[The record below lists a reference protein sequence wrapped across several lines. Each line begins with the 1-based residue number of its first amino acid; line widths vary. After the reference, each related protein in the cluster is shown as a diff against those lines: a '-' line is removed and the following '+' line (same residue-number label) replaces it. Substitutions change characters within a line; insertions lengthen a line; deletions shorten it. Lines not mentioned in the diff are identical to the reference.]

1 MLSNQFIFYYT
12 EERSFMPYINF
23 SEDDLYRANNADLVS
38 YLVGCGNH
46 VKRVGS
52 TYQYIYTDGSGTHDS
67 VTIHGGKWYDQ
78 KNQCGGYA
86 VKFLQE
92 FLGFS
97 FQDSVLEL
105 LGGYCSAQTVK
116 PISRELSAPIMKPF
130 ELPEPNSDMR
140 RVFAYLTKQRFIDPQ
155 IISHFA
161 HEHKIYEDGKY
172 HNAVFVGM
180 DENGAPKQASL
191 RSTISFGKTFRLTVA
206 GSDTN
211 YSFSHFGSDE
221 KLFVFEAPIDMLS
234 FITLYQKDWKDH
246 SYIAMNGIYESAVLK
261 ALESHAD
268 LQSVYLCT
276 DNDTGGIEAAE
287 RLRDILHEHG
297 YTNIYRIAPQQ
308 KDWNDSLKQLH
319 GAEYLPAVP
328 HERKELYLQSISE
341 LNEIK
346 INTNRIAND
355 LIAAYNSADRKRL
368 AEFSVAAS
376 EYFLKIA
383 GEEFPLEQM
392 KNRLTNEYKAYQDK
406 GTAATKLGKLQN
418 AMTAGLEQLRKPS
431 QTAAELKI
439 TARKLYDI
447 ANHALRLSTEE
458 TLVQRTKQKEMPEE
472 VPSDEPLMSMSG

>member
-1 MLSNQFIFYYT
+1 MS
-12 EERSFMPYINF
+12 YINF

-38 YLVGCGNH
+38 YLGGCGGR
-46 VKRVGS
+46 VKKVGS

-67 VTIHGGKWYDQ
+67 VTIHGGKWYDH
-78 KNQCGGYA
+78 KNQRGGYA

-97 FQDSVLEL
+97 FQDSVIEL
-105 LGGYCSAQTVK
+105 LGNHCSAQTVK
-116 PISRELSAPIMKPF
+116 PISREPPAPIVKPF

-161 HEHKIYEDGKY
+161 HEHKIYEERKY
-172 HNAVFVGM
+172 HNVVFVGT
-180 DENGAPKQASL
+180 DENGTPKQASV

-206 GSDTN
+206 GSNTN
-211 YSFSHFGSDE
+211 YSFSHFGNDG
-221 KLFVFEAPIDMLS
+221 KLFIFEAPIDMLS
-234 FITLYQKDWKDH
+234 FITLYQKDWQQH
-246 SYIAMNGIYESAVLK
+246 SYIAMNGVYESAVLK
-261 ALESHAD
+261 ALESHAG

-297 YTNIYRIAPQQ
+297 CTDIFRIAPQQ
-308 KDWNDSLKQLH
+308 KDWNESLKQLH
-319 GAEYLPAVP
+319 GAEFLPAVP
-328 HERKELYLQSISE
+328 HERKELYLQSVAE
-341 LNEIK
+341 LNEMK
-346 INTNRIAND
+346 INPNRIAAD

-376 EYFLKIA
+376 EHFLKIV
-383 GEEFPLEQM
+383 GVEFPLDQM
-392 KNRLTNEYKAYQDK
+392 KNRLINEYRCYQDK
-406 GTAATKLGKLQN
+406 ETAASKLGKLQN

-431 QTAAELKI
+431 QTVEELKI

-447 ANHALRLSTEE
+447 ADHALRLSTEE
-458 TLVQRTKQKEMPEE
+458 TLVQRAEQKETSEE
-472 VPSDEPLMSMSG
+472 TPSDEPFQMSMSG

>member
-1 MLSNQFIFYYT
+1 
-12 EERSFMPYINF
+12 MPYINF

-38 YLVGCGNH
+38 YLGGCGGH
-46 VKRVGS
+46 VKKVGS

-67 VTIHGGKWYDQ
+67 VTIHGGKWYDH
-78 KNQCGGYA
+78 KNQRGGYA

-97 FQDSVLEL
+97 FQDSVIEL
-105 LGGYCSAQTVK
+105 LGGHCSAQTVSSPKAAPK
-116 PISRELSAPIMKPF
+116 PMVKPF

-161 HEHKIYEDGKY
+161 HEHKIYEEKKY
-172 HNAVFVGM
+172 HNVVFVGT
-180 DENGAPKQASL
+180 DDNGTPKQASV
-191 RSTISFGKTFRLTVA
+191 RSTLSFGKTFRLTVA

-211 YSFSHFGSDE
+211 YSFSHFGNDG

-246 SYIAMNGIYESAVLK
+246 SYIAMNGVYESAVLR

-287 RLRDILHEHG
+287 RLRDILAEHG
-297 YTNIYRIAPQQ
+297 YTDIFRIAPQL
-308 KDWNDSLKQLH
+308 KDWNEQLKQLH

-328 HERKELYLQSISE
+328 HERKELYLQSVAE
-341 LNEIK
+341 LNEMK
-346 INTNRIAND
+346 INSNRIAND
-355 LIAAYNSADRKRL
+355 LIAIYNSADRIRL

-376 EYFLKIA
+376 EHFLKIA

-392 KNRLTNEYKAYQDK
+392 KNRLAAEYKCYQDK
-406 GTAATKLGKLQN
+406 GTTATKLCKLQS

-447 ANHALRLSTEE
+447 ADHALRLSTEE
-458 TLVQRTKQKEMPEE
+458 TLVQRVELKETSEE
-472 VPSDEPLMSMSG
+472 TPSDEPKFSQAMCM